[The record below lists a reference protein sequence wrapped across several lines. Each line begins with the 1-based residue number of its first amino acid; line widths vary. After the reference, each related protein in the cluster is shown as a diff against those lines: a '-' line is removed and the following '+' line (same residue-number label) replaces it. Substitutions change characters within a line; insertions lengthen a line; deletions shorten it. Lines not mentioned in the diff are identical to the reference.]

1 MEYYS
6 RLGPIHIFPTFINE
20 SLIIVCWLI
29 ANTIINLPTSVFL
42 YLDLG
47 IVYFNVHI
55 YSVLCVYKL

>member
-6 RLGPIHIFPTFINE
+6 RLGPIHIFSIFINE
-20 SLIIVCWLI
+20 SLIIVSCI
-29 ANTIINLPTSVFL
+29 TANTIINLPTSVFL

-55 YSVLCVYKL
+55 YSVLFVYKL